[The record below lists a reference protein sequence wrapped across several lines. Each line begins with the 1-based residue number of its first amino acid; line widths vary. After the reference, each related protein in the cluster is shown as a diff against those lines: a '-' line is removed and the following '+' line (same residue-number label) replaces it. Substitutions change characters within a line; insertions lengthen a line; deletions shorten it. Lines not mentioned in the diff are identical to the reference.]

1 MAKTVLTL
9 GMFDGMHLG
18 HKKLIDTAVLLAKH
32 NKLQPACFTFSN
44 HPQELFGGKVARLI
58 TNEERAKIMKR
69 LGVERI
75 EEVEFTREIAGLS
88 PERFLDMLR
97 DRFDPQ
103 IIVAGYNYT
112 LGKGKKGNA
121 ELLSKLAPKKDVG
134 VAIVPAVTVGKQ
146 PVSSTRIRELLEK
159 GDVSSVQLLLG
170 RTYTLEGTVVED
182 RRIGRTIGFPT
193 ANIEPDLSRAI
204 PMDGVYVSM
213 AELGGEVLPAVT
225 NIGTNPTV
233 GGTERTIETNI
244 FDFDGDIYGKELR
257 VHFVK
262 RLRPV
267 MTFAGLDELKA
278 QIAKDSAQARKY
290 LGC

>member
-1 MAKTVLTL
+1 M
-9 GMFDGMHLG
+9 
-18 HKKLIDTAVLLAKH
+18 
-32 NKLQPACFTFSN
+32 
-44 HPQELFGGKVARLI
+44 
-58 TNEERAKIMKR
+58 
-69 LGVERI
+69 
-75 EEVEFTREIAGLS
+75 
-88 PERFLDMLR
+88 
-97 DRFDPQ
+97 
-103 IIVAGYNYT
+103 
-112 LGKGKKGNA
+112 
-121 ELLSKLAPKKDVG
+121 
-134 VAIVPAVTVGKQ
+134 GKQ

>member
-112 LGKGKKGNA
+112 FGKGKKGNA

>member
-1 MAKTVLTL
+1 MSKTVLAL

-58 TNEERAKIMKR
+58 TNEDRAKIMKR

-75 EEVEFTREIAGLS
+75 EEVEFTMEIAGLS
-88 PERFLDMLR
+88 PEKFIDMLR
-97 DRFDPQ
+97 ERFDPQ
-103 IIVAGYNYT
+103 IIVAGFNYT
-112 LGKGKKGNA
+112 FGKGKRGNS
-121 ELLSKLAPKKDVG
+121 ELLSKLAPQKDVG

-146 PVSSTRIRELLEK
+146 PVSSTRIRELIEK
-159 GDVSSVQLLLG
+159 GDVSGVQLLLG

-193 ANIEPDLSRAI
+193 ANIEPDPTRAI
-204 PMDGVYVSM
+204 PLDGVYVSM
-213 AELGGEVLPAVT
+213 AELGGEVLPSVT

>member
-1 MAKTVLTL
+1 MAKTVLAL

-88 PERFLDMLR
+88 PERFLDMLK

-112 LGKGKKGNA
+112 FGKGKKGNA

-244 FDFDGDIYGKELR
+244 FDFDGDIYGKKLR

-267 MTFAGLDELKA
+267 MTFSGLDELKA

>member
-1 MAKTVLTL
+1 MAKTVLAL

-58 TNEERAKIMKR
+58 TNEERAKIMQR

-112 LGKGKKGNA
+112 FGKGKKGNA
-121 ELLSKLAPKKDVG
+121 ELLSKLAPQKDVG

>member
-1 MAKTVLTL
+1 MAKTVLAL

-58 TNEERAKIMKR
+58 TNEERAKIMQR

-88 PERFLDMLR
+88 PERFLDMLKE
-97 DRFDPQ
+97 RFDPQ

-112 LGKGKKGNA
+112 FGKGKRGNA

>member
-1 MAKTVLTL
+1 MAKTVLAL

-58 TNEERAKIMKR
+58 TNEERAKIMQR

-88 PERFLDMLR
+88 PERFLDMLKE
-97 DRFDPQ
+97 RFDPQ

-112 LGKGKKGNA
+112 FGKGKRGNA
-121 ELLSKLAPKKDVG
+121 ELLSKLAPQKDVG

>member
-1 MAKTVLTL
+1 MAKTVLAL

-58 TNEERAKIMKR
+58 TNEERTKIMKR

-112 LGKGKKGNA
+112 FGKGKKGNA
-121 ELLSKLAPKKDVG
+121 ELLSKLAPQKDVG

>member
-1 MAKTVLTL
+1 MAKTVLAL

-112 LGKGKKGNA
+112 FGKGKKGNA

>member
-1 MAKTVLTL
+1 MAKTVLAL

-88 PERFLDMLR
+88 PERFLDMLKE
-97 DRFDPQ
+97 RFDPQ

-112 LGKGKKGNA
+112 FGKGKKGNA
-121 ELLSKLAPKKDVG
+121 ELLSKLAPQKDVG

>member
-1 MAKTVLTL
+1 MSKTVLAL

-58 TNEERAKIMKR
+58 TNEDRAKIMKR

-88 PERFLDMLR
+88 PEKFIDMLR
-97 DRFDPQ
+97 VRFDPQ
-103 IIVAGYNYT
+103 IIVAGFNYT
-112 LGKGKKGNA
+112 FGKGKRGNS
-121 ELLSKLAPKKDVG
+121 ELLSKLAPQKDVG

-146 PVSSTRIRELLEK
+146 PVSSTRIRELIEK
-159 GDVSSVQLLLG
+159 GDVSGVQLLLG

-182 RRIGRTIGFPT
+182 RRIGRMIGFPT
-193 ANIEPDLSRAI
+193 ANIEPDPTRAI
-204 PMDGVYVSM
+204 PLDGVYVSM
-213 AELGGEVLPAVT
+213 AELGGEVLPSVT

>member
-1 MAKTVLTL
+1 MAKTVLAL

-58 TNEERAKIMKR
+58 TNEERAKIMQR

-112 LGKGKKGNA
+112 FGKGKKGNA